1 VALFDK
7 FKRRAKASAADP
19 SKAPDTASYPDGK
32 RLYCIGDIHG
42 RADLLEQLH
51 EMIEADASG
60 YDGDKQLLYLG
71 DYIDRGEESKRVV
84 DILLDQPLPGFTAIH
99 LLGNHEQALLDFLID
114 PHSMASWLGFGGVAT
129 LHSYG
134 IETGLLS
141 SRQYLEAI
149 RAKLEEKLPRSH
161 REFYENCILCHVEG
175 SYYFVHAGIRP
186 GVALEKQQFEDQL
199 WIREAFTASMANHGA
214 IVVHGH
220 TISAEPELL
229 PNRIGIDTGA
239 FATGVLT
246 ALVLEGTTQ
255 RLLQTGPVR
264 VRLRAIRR

>member
-1 VALFDK
+1 MALFDK
-7 FKRRAKASAADP
+7 FRRGTRASVTDSSNDP
-19 SKAPDTASYPDGK
+19 HIRYPDGK

-51 EMIEADASG
+51 KMIEADASG

-71 DYIDRGEESKRVV
+71 DYIDRGEQSKRVV
-84 DILLDQPLPGFTAIH
+84 DILLQQPLPGFEAIH

-114 PHSMASWLGFGGVAT
+114 PHAMASWLGFGGVAT

-134 IETGLLS
+134 IETGLVS

-149 RAKLEEKLPRSH
+149 RAKLEEKLPHSH
-161 REFYENCILCHVEG
+161 REFYENCILCHAEG

-186 GVALEKQQFEDQL
+186 GVALEKQLFEDQL
-199 WIREAFTASMANHGA
+199 WIRETFTASMANHGV

-246 ALVLEGTTQ
+246 ALVLEGSDQ
-255 RLLQTGPVR
+255 RLLQTGADSGR
-264 VRLRAIRR
+264 GRR